1 MIRFITG
8 TVIDTSPMGV
18 VIQIG
23 GIGIFV
29 YTPPSALAPGHTATL
44 HTYLAVRETALDLYG
59 FSDTRSLALFELLL
73 SVPKV
78 GPKSALQIL
87 SNCSPEQLIA
97 AISTEDTSLI
107 ASIPGL
113 RGKTGTSVVT
123 HLRGKVDHLQSDG
136 YVTASNPLVQEAI
149 EVLQSLGFSYDSAR
163 ERATALS
170 HETDLSSIIRQA
182 LTK

>member
-8 TVIDTSPMGV
+8 TVLDTSPLGV
-18 VIQIG
+18 IIQIG
-23 GIGIFV
+23 GIGVFV
-29 YTPPSALAPGHTATL
+29 YTPPSALVPGDTATL
-44 HTYLAVRETALDLYG
+44 HTHLAVRETALDLYG
-59 FSDTRSLALFELLL
+59 FADTRSLTMFELLL
-73 SVPKV
+73 SVPKI

-87 SNCSPEQLIA
+87 SNCSVEQLIA
-97 AISTEDTSLI
+97 AISTEDVTLI
-107 ASIPGL
+107 ANIPGL

-123 HLRGKVDHLQSDG
+123 HLRGKVDHLHSDNH
-136 YVTASNPLVQEAI
+136 TIIINPLVQEAI
-149 EVLQSLGFSYDSAR
+149 EVLQSLGFSYESAR